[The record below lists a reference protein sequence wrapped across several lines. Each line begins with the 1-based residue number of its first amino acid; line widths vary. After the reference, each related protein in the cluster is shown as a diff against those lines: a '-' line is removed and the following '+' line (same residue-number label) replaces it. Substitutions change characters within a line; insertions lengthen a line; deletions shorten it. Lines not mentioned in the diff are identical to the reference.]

1 MREIKNIHA
10 SVHRRLQNKA
20 RESSRTFGELL
31 QHYAIERFIYRVS
44 KTPHADKFF
53 LKGALMLRAWGGPG
67 VRPTMD
73 IDFLGRTDNSL
84 QSIESIMKDVCE
96 AVVEADG
103 MSFDP
108 DSVRTVTITE
118 DAEYD
123 GVRVR
128 LQGRLGTAR
137 ISIQVDIGFGDI
149 VVPECKQ
156 VIYPTLLDFPAPEL
170 AGYSMESSIAEKFQ
184 AMVKLSQLNSRMK
197 DFYDVWLLSRMFDF
211 QGKVLMQAI
220 VATFNRRM
228 TALDSASDLFRTT
241 LRRDKSKQ
249 SQWSAFLKKLKLED
263 CPDDFGSILD
273 HMESFLVPPAEA
285 VMTDENFDLFW
296 NAPGPWK

>member
-1 MREIKNIHA
+1 MRVVKNISA
-10 SVHRRLQNKA
+10 SVHQRLHNKA

-44 KTPHADKFF
+44 KTPHAGKFF
-53 LKGALMLRAWGGPG
+53 LKGALMLRVWGGPG
-67 VRPTMD
+67 VRTTMD
-73 IDFLGRTDNSL
+73 IDLLGRTDNSL

-96 AVVEADG
+96 VVVEADG
-103 MSFDP
+103 MSFDH
-108 DSVRTVTITE
+108 DSVRTVRITE

-123 GVRVR
+123 GIRVR

-137 ISIQVDIGFGDI
+137 VSIQVDIGFGDI

-156 VIYPTLLDFPAPEL
+156 FIYPTLLDFPAPEL

-197 DFYDVWLLSRMFDF
+197 DFYDIWLLSRMFDF
-211 QGKVLMQAI
+211 RGQVLSQAI
-220 VATFNRRM
+220 VATFNQRK
-228 TALDSASDLFRTT
+228 TALDSASDLFQT
-241 LRRDKSKQ
+241 LRRDKTKQ

-263 CPDDFGSILD
+263 CPDDFASVLG
-273 HMESFLVPPAEA
+273 HMESFLAPPAET
-285 VMTDENFDLFW
+285 VMTDEKFDFFW